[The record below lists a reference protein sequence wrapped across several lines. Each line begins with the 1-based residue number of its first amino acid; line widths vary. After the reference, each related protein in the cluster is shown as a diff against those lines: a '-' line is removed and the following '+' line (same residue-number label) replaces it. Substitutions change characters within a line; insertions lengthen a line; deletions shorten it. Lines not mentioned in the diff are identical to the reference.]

1 MQGDV
6 SANRQERGNTYMIF
20 VKKLISKGACLLTLL
35 TFVVAGFAMAQQ
47 VDIRP
52 SAPKTY
58 TVKKNDTLWDIASLF
73 LDKPW
78 LWPELWRKN
87 TQISNPHLIYP
98 GDVLTI
104 RYVDGQPILEVV
116 RNKKQLTL
124 TPTTVTET
132 KPQPIS
138 VLPWSAI
145 ATYVNQNELL
155 AEENYSRLPYLLGNQ
170 EADMRFVEGDLVLSR
185 KMGRPEDQYRVIR
198 KQSTIK
204 DFEGNVLGVQVH
216 HVADATMVEDKAA
229 DQWLVKVDKS
239 NFEAQ
244 RGDKLY
250 AGKFTDAKD
259 LTLAAATSQRGHIV
273 GNLHEHTLTGK
284 HDVVIVDIGNK
295 QIAPGTVMGIYTQ
308 GPDIIDGHTPR
319 YSSETNVVK
328 SVFNDGSTVKQ
339 PALKVGELIIF
350 KTFEKASY
358 GIITRAKDSIQ
369 RGAIVANP

>member
-1 MQGDV
+1 
-6 SANRQERGNTYMIF
+6 MIF
-20 VKKLISKGACLLTLL
+20 VRKLLSKGIYLLTVL
-35 TFVVAGFAMAQQ
+35 TIVATGFSVAQE
-47 VDIRP
+47 VDLKP
-52 SAPKTY
+52 TAPKTY
-58 TVKKNDTLWDIASLF
+58 TVKKNDTLWDIASIF
-73 LDKPW
+73 LEKPW

-87 TQISNPHLIYP
+87 TQITNPHLIYP

-104 RYVDGQPILEVV
+104 RYVDGQPVLEVA

-132 KPQPIS
+132 KPLPIS

-155 AEENYSRLPYLLGNQ
+155 PEESYSRLPYLLGNQ
-170 EADMRFVEGDLVLSR
+170 EGEMRFVEGDLVLSR

-204 DFEGNVLGVQVH
+204 DFEGNVLGIQVH

-229 DQWLVKVDKS
+229 EQWLVKVDGS

-250 AGKFTDAKD
+250 AGEFTNAKD
-259 LTLAAATSQRGHIV
+259 LALTAATSQRGNIV
-273 GNLHEHTLTGK
+273 GNLHEHSLTGK
-284 HDVVIVDIGNK
+284 HDVVIVDIGSE
-295 QIAPGTVMGIYTQ
+295 QIASGTVMGIYMQ
-308 GPDIIDGHTPR
+308 GPDIIDSESPR
-319 YSSETNVVK
+319 YSSESNVVK
-328 SVFNDGSTVKQ
+328 SVFEDGSTVKQ

-358 GIITRAKDSIQ
+358 GIITRARDRVQ
-369 RGAIVANP
+369 QGAIVANP